1 MCPASLLHTSSS
13 LTLSLVVVST
23 SLILAGCDQG
33 SPTSATSPADP
44 SFRSANTRSA
54 VVIRNSG
61 CVLLDGDGAIASA
74 DRDIDISTQSTNQ
87 NTTLICKVKKVAN
100 STGRALH
107 YDSENNPI
115 FPGLGCSVLRPDGFV
130 FTTDWNETV
139 SAAGNATL
147 RCRFKQ
153 LLGGS

>member
-1 MCPASLLHTSSS
+1 MRPRNLLHTGSS
-13 LTLSLVVVST
+13 LTLSLVGVSA
-23 SLILAGCDQG
+23 SLILAGCDLG

-44 SFRSANTRSA
+44 SFRSANTRAA
-54 VVIRNSG
+54 VVIRNGG
-61 CVLLDGDGAIASA
+61 CVLLDGDGAIVSA
-74 DRDIDISTQSTNQ
+74 DRDITISTQSTNQ
-87 NTTLICKVKKVAN
+87 NTTLICMVKKVAN
-100 STGRALH
+100 STRRAVH
-107 YDSENNPI
+107 YDSENNPL
-115 FPGLGCSVLRPDGFV
+115 FPGLECSTIRPDTL